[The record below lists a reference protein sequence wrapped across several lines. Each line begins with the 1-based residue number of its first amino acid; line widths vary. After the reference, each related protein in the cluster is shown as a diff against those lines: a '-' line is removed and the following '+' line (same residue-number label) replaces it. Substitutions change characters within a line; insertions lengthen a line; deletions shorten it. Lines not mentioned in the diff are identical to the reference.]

1 MRPLSDGSVV
11 VGLFNR
17 TQAPAEMSF
26 PRASLPAKFGGKK
39 LELRDLWKHE
49 VAAMQGDSFTA
60 TVPTHGVVFVK
71 FTALAEADRR

>member
-1 MRPLSDGSVV
+1 
-11 VGLFNR
+11 
-17 TQAPAEMSF
+17 MSF

-60 TVPTHGVVFVK
+60 TVPKHGVVFVK